1 VGIVGNIKHRG
12 LDSDFKPEFFYPY
25 PQTPIGFSSIVARTQ
40 GDPLSLTAAVRNAVL
55 EVDREQPLAR
65 VRTMEMAIS
74 DSVTQR
80 RLNMILCD

>member
-1 VGIVGNIKHRG
+1 
-12 LDSDFKPEFFYPY
+12 
-25 PQTPIGFSSIVARTQ
+25 VARAQ